1 MPLFSQTEVYSI
13 SIMFYLWSLPQ
24 SCLVS
29 LYSILRSMGDL
40 GVAVCSS
47 INPHKLHNYWGCGG
61 WWGWWSKTG
70 NFSGN
75 HVKPAPTGRRKKKV
89 ISVQEPCIYA
99 CNTESVC
106 SLYLHFSRAVTFES
120 NVSLALNSL
129 LMWVKAKARYMFW
142 RLGEGVQENPS
153 LTLDGFSF
161 ATKNDSRFTLNGS
174 PIHKPSSS
182 VWCGAAW
189 WTVHGTSV
197 QHALWTRWHGRA
209 CL

>member
-1 MPLFSQTEVYSI
+1 MLLFVAQLIHVSCTTIGAVGVGGVGEAKQATFQE
-13 SIMFYLWSLPQ
+13 IMSSLLPQ
-24 SCLVS
+24 AD
-29 LYSILRSMGDL
+29 G
-40 GVAVCSS
+40 
-47 INPHKLHNYWGCGG
+47 
-61 WWGWWSKTG
+61 
-70 NFSGN
+70 
-75 HVKPAPTGRRKKKV
+75 KKKV